1 MTMPVQHPEVQPRVR
16 SSPTRSRRLGAS
28 SLLWLLALS
37 APTAAAP
44 DGAPTSNDKS
54 TTASAAL
61 ASSDNTTEPKV
72 SADEAK
78 KKAKEHF
85 ETGLKLYEDSDYSLA
100 LIEFERAYSFVPDF
114 RVLYNIGQVSI
125 QLGRYAK
132 ASQALEHYLND
143 GGAKIPAARAASVR
157 NDLKML
163 EGRTAHLRVHSNV
176 EGADILLDDSLLS
189 KTPVTEP
196 LLVDAGEHRITLQKP
211 GYVTRSQ
218 PLVLAGRDES
228 TVEADLVE
236 EPKAPQLPERPPLVT
251 LAIPPQNAIVVPPPP
266 PPPPPNEWL
275 YVGWGATGLLAVG
288 WAVTGIIGVR
298 AASDLHNALNQPTN
312 GSELQSLKN
321 KARGWLLAA
330 DITGAAA
337 VVTGGTTLYFTLKH
351 PNREQPTSHAGVSGI
366 NLGLGTGTVQ
376 FSGTFEP

>member
-1 MTMPVQHPEVQPRVR
+1 MPIDQSELRPRVR
-16 SSPTRSRRLGAS
+16 SSPTRSRRLGVS
-28 SLLWLLALS
+28 SLLWLLVFS
-37 APTAAAP
+37 APAAAAP
-44 DGAPTSNDKS
+44 DGATAPNAES
-54 TTASAAL
+54 TTGSAAS

-85 ETGLKLYEDSDYSLA
+85 ETGLKLYEDGDYSLA

-114 RVLYNIGQVSI
+114 RVLYNIGQVSV

-132 ASQALEHYLND
+132 ASQALEHYLKD
-143 GGAKIPAARAASVR
+143 GGAKLPAARVASVR

-196 LLVDAGEHRITLQKP
+196 LLVDAGEHRITLRKP

-251 LAIPPQNAIVVPPPP
+251 LTKPPQNPIIVPPPP
-266 PPPPPNEWL
+266 APKPNEWL

-288 WAVTGIIGVR
+288 WAVTGTIGVR

-351 PNREQPTSHAGVSGI
+351 PNREQPTSHTGVSGI
-366 NLGLGTGTVQ
+366 NFGAGYWHCSVRRDV
-376 FSGTFEP
+376 